1 MDLIISL
8 IVGGVV
14 GWLGSIVMKTN
25 AQMGML
31 ANIVVGI
38 VGSVLGF
45 WLAGAIGLAAMGG
58 IARWLVAVGGA
69 VVLIAILKA
78 LKIFK

>member
-8 IVGGVV
+8 VVGGVV

-25 AQMGML
+25 AQMGII

-38 VGSVLGF
+38 VGSMLGY
-45 WLAGAIGLAAMGG
+45 WLAGMLGLVAVGG

-69 VVLIAILKA
+69 AVLIAILKG
-78 LKIFK
+78 LKVLK